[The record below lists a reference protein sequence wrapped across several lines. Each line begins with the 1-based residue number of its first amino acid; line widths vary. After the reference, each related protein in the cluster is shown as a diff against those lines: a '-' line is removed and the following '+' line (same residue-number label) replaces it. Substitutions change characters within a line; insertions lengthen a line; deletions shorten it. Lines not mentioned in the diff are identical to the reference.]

1 MSTVKLGITGNALK
15 WWPMIDFNA
24 GDGGLTS
31 TEIQA
36 GEFESRKL
44 KSQSYSSTLI
54 AGFVYN
60 NSTWN
65 PEPHGFMITDL
76 TIEIDG
82 ISKILKPTSE
92 TKSSVYLTNGESIT
106 PTKSLVITDVN
117 IKYPTTWD
125 SSGAKINIFNTH
137 SIVYAKSNGDNQP
150 ISRLLTPND
159 EIYAQNANTTKGL
172 YFEIT
177 PESGYDLTSVS
188 ITGNASGNGN
198 IPITGNKATTPILV
212 AANPSTNGVN
222 NSVQLFATSTQPQ
235 PVTHRLTQTLSHATS
250 SLTGSTIVDGKQ
262 DVTITAEVNTETPFT
277 LYDISYKIGYS
288 GTSVSVLGTTSDTPV
303 TFTIDATDDVF
314 ITASAQYYAPTRQ
327 IPITKNLTN
336 CTTDAPNTFPENS
349 TLTIT
354 VTANE
359 GLAFQVNPTVTIN
372 DIGTSPDVIKPF
384 LLNEDSTS
392 GTVTI
397 TEFNHGADKDA
408 YVIINATATSTSQ
421 ISNVPGF
428 SNLYKMTN
436 TTLDSLSRERFNKET
451 LIIGSSSDV
460 ITTVNDYGKNIS
472 SLSVYPFELPE
483 SVVSDDNNIQL
494 GSHQAKT
501 VAPLITT
508 NQIKIDVGS
517 ITVPL
522 VYNDFNDYQ
531 GTVVLYLPFVNA
543 INLNI
548 NDVMGKTVSV
558 NMIVNLF
565 NRKTT
570 INIIVDGFIID
581 TSNDT
586 IGSELPF
593 ILGENNSVS
602 GSVNSEL
609 INTIRKAYITIRRPK
624 PVSDPQGYDTLE
636 QGKLDGLTGYV
647 ECSNINLESMATV
660 SEQED
665 IQLLL
670 QRGVYINA

>member
-24 GDGGLTS
+24 GNGALTT

-36 GEFESRKL
+36 GEFESRTL
-44 KSQSYSSTLI
+44 VSPSGGNTLI

-60 NSTWN
+60 NSTYN

-76 TIEIDG
+76 TIEVDG
-82 ISKILKPTSE
+82 VSKIFTPTSA
-92 TKSSVYLTNGESIT
+92 TKSSVYIPKGESIT
-106 PTKSLVITDVN
+106 PTTSLVITDVN
-117 IKYPTTWD
+117 IEYPVIWD
-125 SSGAKINIFNTH
+125 SSGAKINVFNTH
-137 SIVYAKSNGDNQP
+137 SIVYAKSNGYNQP
-150 ISRLLTPND
+150 ISRLIEPND
-159 EIYAQNANTTKGL
+159 EIYAQNTNTTKGL

-188 ITGNASGNGN
+188 ISGNALGNGN
-198 IPITGNKATTPILV
+198 IPITENKAITPILV
-212 AANPSTNGVN
+212 ASKPSTDGNN

-235 PVTHRLTQTLSHATS
+235 PVTHRLTQTLSHVTS

-262 DVTITAEVNTETPFT
+262 DVTITAEVNTETPYT
-277 LYDISYKIGYS
+277 LYDISYKIGS
-288 GTSVSVLGTTSDTPV
+288 NGSKVQVIGNKSDKPV

-314 ITASAQYYAPTRQ
+314 ITAKAQYYAPARQ

-354 VTANE
+354 VTANN

-372 DIGTSPDVIKPF
+372 DAGTSPDVIKPF

-397 TEFNHGADKDA
+397 DEFESGSDSDA
-408 YVIINATATSTSQ
+408 YVIINATATSQ
-421 ISNVPGF
+421 ISNVQGF

-451 LIIGSSSDV
+451 LIIGSSPDV

-483 SVVSDDNNIQL
+483 SVVGDDNNIQL
-494 GSHQAKT
+494 GSHQATT
-501 VAPLITT
+501 VAPFITT

-636 QGKLDGLTGYV
+636 QGELDGLTGYV

>member
-24 GDGGLTS
+24 GDGSLTN

-44 KSQSYSSTLI
+44 MSQNYNSTLI

-60 NSTWN
+60 NSTFN
-65 PEPHGFMITDL
+65 PNPHGFMITDL

-82 ISKILKPTSE
+82 VSKILKPISD

-117 IKYPTTWD
+117 IKYPVIWD
-125 SSGAKINIFNTH
+125 SSGARINMFNSH

-150 ISRLLTPND
+150 ISRLILPND
-159 EIYAQNANTTKGL
+159 EIYAQNNNTTKGL

-188 ITGNASGNGN
+188 ISGNASGNGN
-198 IPITGNKATTPILV
+198 IPITGNKATTPIIV
-212 AANPSTNGVN
+212 AAKPSTNGNN
-222 NSVQLFATSTQPQ
+222 NSVQLFATSTLPQ
-235 PVTHRLTQTLSHATS
+235 PVTHRLAQTLSHATS

-262 DVTITAEVNTETPFT
+262 DVTITAEVNTETPYT
-277 LYDISYKIGYS
+277 LYDISYKIGLN
-288 GTSVSVLGTTSDTPV
+288 GPKVQVLGNKSDTPV
-303 TFTIDATDDVF
+303 TFTIDATDDVY
-314 ITASAQYYAPTRQ
+314 ITAKAQYYAPTRQ

-349 TLTIT
+349 KLTIT
-354 VTANE
+354 VTAND
-359 GLAFQVNPTVTIN
+359 GLAFQVNATVTIN
-372 DIGTSPDVIKPF
+372 NVGTSPNVIKPF

-397 TEFNHGADKDA
+397 DEFESGSDSDA
-408 YVIINATATSTSQ
+408 YVIINATATSQ
-421 ISNVPGF
+421 ISNVQGF

-451 LIIGSSSDV
+451 LIIGSSPDV

-483 SVVSDDNNIQL
+483 SVVGDDNNIQL
-494 GSHQAKT
+494 GSHQSTT
-501 VAPLITT
+501 VAPFITT

-636 QGKLDGLTGYV
+636 QGELDGLTGYV

>member
-24 GDGGLTS
+24 GDGSLTN

-44 KSQSYSSTLI
+44 KSQNYINTLI

-60 NSTWN
+60 NSTFN
-65 PEPHGFMITDL
+65 PNPHGFMITDL

-82 ISKILKPTSE
+82 VSKILKPISD

-106 PTKSLVITDVN
+106 PTKSLFITDVN
-117 IKYPTTWD
+117 IKYPVIWD
-125 SSGAKINIFNTH
+125 SSGARINVFNSH
-137 SIVYAKSNGDNQP
+137 SIVYVKSNGDNQP
-150 ISRLLTPND
+150 ISRLLLPND
-159 EIYAQNANTTKGL
+159 EIYAQNTNTTKGL

-188 ITGNASGNGN
+188 ISGNASGNGN
-198 IPITGNKATTPILV
+198 IPITGNKATTPIIV
-212 AANPSTNGVN
+212 AAKPSTNGNN

-262 DVTITAEVNTETPFT
+262 DVTITAEVNTETPYT
-277 LYDISYKIGYS
+277 LYDISYKIGLNGS
-288 GTSVSVLGTTSDTPV
+288 KVQVLGNTSDTPV
-303 TFTIDATDDVF
+303 TFTIDATDDVY
-314 ITASAQYYAPTRQ
+314 ITAKAQYYEQARQ
-327 IPITKNLTN
+327 IPIKKNLTN

-349 TLTIT
+349 KLTIT
-354 VTANE
+354 VTAND

-372 DIGTSPDVIKPF
+372 NVGTSPDVVKPF

-397 TEFNHGADKDA
+397 DEFESGSDSDA
-408 YVIINATATSTSQ
+408 YVIINATATSQ
-421 ISNVPGF
+421 ISNVQGF

-451 LIIGSSSDV
+451 LIIGSSPDV

-483 SVVSDDNNIQL
+483 SVVGDDNNIQL
-494 GSHQAKT
+494 GSHQATT
-501 VAPLITT
+501 VAPFITT

-548 NDVMGKTVSV
+548 NDVIGKTVSV

-636 QGKLDGLTGYV
+636 QGELDGLTGYV